1 MVSEDMIVTRDGKLA
16 KDLTTGDE
24 IDALLENGTTE
35 LAPVYVLGAP
45 VFHMCQ
51 KITTPSGC
59 EVICSNNA
67 LVLIDDPSRHGK
79 GVVNCQNIGSNR
91 IAILRDGV
99 ITYEPAVATPFQIVP
114 VCQLLMPGGYIAAGR
129 DPSCRVL
136 LSTPR

>member
-16 KDLTTGDE
+16 KDITTGDE
-24 IDALLENGTTE
+24 IDTLLENGSTE

-45 VFHMCQ
+45 VFHMAQ

-67 LVLIDDPSRHGK
+67 LVLVDDPSRAGK
-79 GVVNCQNIGSNR
+79 GVVNCQRIGVHR
-91 IAILRDGV
+91 IAVLVDGL

-114 VCQLLMPGGYIAAGR
+114 VCQLLVPGGYLAAGR
-129 DPSCRVL
+129 DANRRIL
-136 LSTPR
+136 LTLPR